1 MANQHKDLQDQ
12 LNRSMP
18 IAKNVGLGDTLQ
30 ELISAY
36 NDLAIKHNTLVSVL
50 DAENGELNLVPDM
63 LTDSPRL
70 KDINDRR

>member
-1 MANQHKDLQDQ
+1 MANQYTNLQDQ

-50 DAENGELNLVPDM
+50 DAENGDLNLVPDM

-70 KDINDRR
+70 KDINDRQ